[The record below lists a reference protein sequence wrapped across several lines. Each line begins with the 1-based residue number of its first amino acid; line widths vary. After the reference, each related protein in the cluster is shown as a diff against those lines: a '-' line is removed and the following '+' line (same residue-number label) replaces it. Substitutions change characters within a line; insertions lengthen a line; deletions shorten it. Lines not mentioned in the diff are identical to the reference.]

1 MNSAKYYASITR
13 WMSPVLYIPLFISS
27 SFSAFLRTDWRMRL
41 SDLCRMSSRG
51 LLPTF
56 SLPSG
61 RGCPPLRQTP
71 YKVRQRSSS
80 GSWIDGIVGQG
91 FLQLPWEREQQGRR
105 MERTSLAIIAVFP
118 DTEKEI
124 RCCCRNWS
132 FLWGSFL
139 ISVTNLSVNFIFFKE
154 SVNSS

>member
-1 MNSAKYYASITR
+1 MISAKYYANITR
-13 WMSPVLYIPLFISS
+13 WMSLVLYIPLFISS

-51 LLPTF
+51 LLPMF

-61 RGCPPLRQTP
+61 RGCPPLRQAP
-71 YKVRQRSSS
+71 HKVRQRSSR

-91 FLQLPWEREQQGRR
+91 FLQLSWEREQQGRR
-105 MERTSLAIIAVFP
+105 MEQTNLAIIAVFP

-124 RCCCRNWS
+124 WHCCRDWS
-132 FLWGSFL
+132 LLGGSFL
-139 ISVTNLSVNFIFFKE
+139 VSVTNLSVYFIFFKE